1 MVVWPILSSL
11 IMICILIVPG
21 VFFKKKNILTEDQNG
36 AINSIVVNLTW
47 PCLVIDAMQMKFSL
61 QVLKDSAYILVVC
74 LLILAIIFAI
84 SFPVAKLIKLP
95 KTKQYLTV
103 FMLLFGNTGFIGIP
117 VIKALFGTDAV
128 FYAAIVELINDI
140 LIFTVGILLIQLSAG
155 ANLKVGFKQF
165 INPGLIGVIIGLVL
179 FLLNIHLPNLIGG
192 SIEMIGN
199 ATTPLTMFCI
209 GFQIG
214 GLKFKEIA
222 GDFQVYAICFVK
234 LLIVPVLTLLVVKLW
249 AGDFS
254 MLEKVL
260 IIGFA
265 MPVGA
270 VASIFSQQY
279 KGEAA
284 FATKSVLLSTVLSLI
299 TIPIFVPIATA
310 AGFDACYFLTMMAI
324 IMQTAFLSPP
334 MAASIFYFQGVAKD
348 RITTAETIHGI
359 WPFMALQ
366 VLVFVLCI
374 LFPQIVTWLPG
385 HMIG

>member
-1 MVVWPILSSL
+1 
-11 IMICILIVPG
+11 
-21 VFFKKKNILTEDQNG
+21 
-36 AINSIVVNLTW
+36 
-47 PCLVIDAMQMKFSL
+47 MKFSL
-61 QVLKDSAYILVVC
+61 QILKDSAYILVVC

-84 SFPVAKLIKLP
+84 SFPIAKLIKLP

-117 VIKALFGTDAV
+117 VIKALYGTDAV

-179 FLLNIHLPNLIGG
+179 FLLNIQLPNLIGG

-299 TIPIFVPIATA
+299 TIPIF
-310 AGFDACYFLTMMAI
+310 AI
-324 IMQTAFLSPP
+324 IMEL
-334 MAASIFYFQGVAKD
+334 
-348 RITTAETIHGI
+348 
-359 WPFMALQ
+359 
-366 VLVFVLCI
+366 
-374 LFPQIVTWLPG
+374 
-385 HMIG
+385 

>member
-1 MVVWPILSSL
+1 
-11 IMICILIVPG
+11 MIFILIIPG

-47 PCLVIDAMQMKFSL
+47 PCLVIDAMQMQFSI
-61 QVLKDSAYILVVC
+61 QVLRDSAYILVVC

-84 SFPVAKLIKLP
+84 SFPIARLIKLP

-117 VIKALFGTDAV
+117 VIKALYGTDAV

-179 FLLNIHLPNLIGG
+179 FLLNIQLPELIGG

-214 GLKFKEIA
+214 GLKLKEIA

-234 LLIVPVLTLLVVKLW
+234 LLIVPILTLLVVKLW

-299 TIPIFVPIATA
+299 TIPIF
-310 AGFDACYFLTMMAI
+310 AI
-324 IMQTAFLSPP
+324 IMEL
-334 MAASIFYFQGVAKD
+334 
-348 RITTAETIHGI
+348 
-359 WPFMALQ
+359 
-366 VLVFVLCI
+366 
-374 LFPQIVTWLPG
+374 
-385 HMIG
+385 

>member
-1 MVVWPILSSL
+1 
-11 IMICILIVPG
+11 
-21 VFFKKKNILTEDQNG
+21 
-36 AINSIVVNLTW
+36 
-47 PCLVIDAMQMKFSL
+47 MQMKFSL
-61 QVLKDSAYILVVC
+61 QILKDSAYILVVC

-117 VIKALFGTDAV
+117 VIKALYGTDAV

-179 FLLNIHLPNLIGG
+179 FLLNIQLPNLIGG

-299 TIPIFVPIATA
+299 TIPIF
-310 AGFDACYFLTMMAI
+310 AI
-324 IMQTAFLSPP
+324 IMEL
-334 MAASIFYFQGVAKD
+334 
-348 RITTAETIHGI
+348 
-359 WPFMALQ
+359 
-366 VLVFVLCI
+366 
-374 LFPQIVTWLPG
+374 
-385 HMIG
+385 

>member
-11 IMICILIVPG
+11 IMIFILIVPG

-117 VIKALFGTDAV
+117 VIKALYGTDAV
-128 FYAAIVELINDI
+128 FYAAIVELI
-140 LIFTVGILLIQLSAG
+140 QLSAG
-155 ANLKVGFKQF
+155 ASLKVGFKQF

-179 FLLNIHLPNLIGG
+179 FLLNIQLPNLIGG

-299 TIPIFVPIATA
+299 TIPIF
-310 AGFDACYFLTMMAI
+310 AI
-324 IMQTAFLSPP
+324 IMEL
-334 MAASIFYFQGVAKD
+334 
-348 RITTAETIHGI
+348 
-359 WPFMALQ
+359 
-366 VLVFVLCI
+366 
-374 LFPQIVTWLPG
+374 
-385 HMIG
+385 

>member
-11 IMICILIVPG
+11 IMIFILIIPG

-36 AINSIVVNLTW
+36 AINSIVVNLTG

-117 VIKALFGTDAV
+117 VIKALYGTDAV

-179 FLLNIHLPNLIGG
+179 FLLNIQLPNLIGG

-299 TIPIFVPIATA
+299 TIPIF
-310 AGFDACYFLTMMAI
+310 AI
-324 IMQTAFLSPP
+324 IMEL
-334 MAASIFYFQGVAKD
+334 
-348 RITTAETIHGI
+348 
-359 WPFMALQ
+359 
-366 VLVFVLCI
+366 
-374 LFPQIVTWLPG
+374 
-385 HMIG
+385 

>member
-11 IMICILIVPG
+11 IMIFILIVPG

-47 PCLVIDAMQMKFSL
+47 PCLVIDAMQMEFSL

-117 VIKALFGTDAV
+117 VIKALYGTDAV

-179 FLLNIHLPNLIGG
+179 FLLNIQLPNLIGG

-299 TIPIFVPIATA
+299 TIPIF
-310 AGFDACYFLTMMAI
+310 AI
-324 IMQTAFLSPP
+324 IMEL
-334 MAASIFYFQGVAKD
+334 
-348 RITTAETIHGI
+348 
-359 WPFMALQ
+359 
-366 VLVFVLCI
+366 
-374 LFPQIVTWLPG
+374 
-385 HMIG
+385 

>member
-11 IMICILIVPG
+11 IMIFILIITG

-47 PCLVIDAMQMKFSL
+47 PCLVIDAMQMKLSL

-117 VIKALFGTDAV
+117 VIKALYGTDAV

-179 FLLNIHLPNLIGG
+179 FLLNIQLPNLIGG

-299 TIPIFVPIATA
+299 TIPIF
-310 AGFDACYFLTMMAI
+310 AI
-324 IMQTAFLSPP
+324 IMEL
-334 MAASIFYFQGVAKD
+334 
-348 RITTAETIHGI
+348 
-359 WPFMALQ
+359 
-366 VLVFVLCI
+366 
-374 LFPQIVTWLPG
+374 
-385 HMIG
+385 

>member
-11 IMICILIVPG
+11 IMIFILIIPG

-47 PCLVIDAMQMKFSL
+47 PCLVIDAMQMQFSI
-61 QVLKDSAYILVVC
+61 QVLRDSAYILVVC

-84 SFPVAKLIKLP
+84 SFPIARLIKLP

-117 VIKALFGTDAV
+117 VIKALYGTDAV

-179 FLLNIHLPNLIGG
+179 FLLNIQLPELIGG

-214 GLKFKEIA
+214 GLKLKEIA

-234 LLIVPVLTLLVVKLW
+234 LLIVPILTLLVVKLW

-299 TIPIFVPIATA
+299 TIPIF
-310 AGFDACYFLTMMAI
+310 AI
-324 IMQTAFLSPP
+324 IMEL
-334 MAASIFYFQGVAKD
+334 
-348 RITTAETIHGI
+348 
-359 WPFMALQ
+359 
-366 VLVFVLCI
+366 
-374 LFPQIVTWLPG
+374 
-385 HMIG
+385 

>member
-11 IMICILIVPG
+11 IMIFILIIPG

-61 QVLKDSAYILVVC
+61 EVLKDSAYILVVC

-84 SFPVAKLIKLP
+84 
-95 KTKQYLTV
+95 
-103 FMLLFGNTGFIGIP
+103 GIP
-117 VIKALFGTDAV
+117 VIKALYGTDAV

-165 INPGLIGVIIGLVL
+165 INPGLIGVIIGLIL
-179 FLLNIHLPNLIGG
+179 FLLNIQLPNLIGG

-214 GLKFKEIA
+214 GLKLKEIA

-234 LLIVPVLTLLVVKLW
+234 LLIVPILTLLAVKLW

-299 TIPIFVPIATA
+299 TIPIF
-310 AGFDACYFLTMMAI
+310 AI
-324 IMQTAFLSPP
+324 IMEL
-334 MAASIFYFQGVAKD
+334 
-348 RITTAETIHGI
+348 
-359 WPFMALQ
+359 
-366 VLVFVLCI
+366 
-374 LFPQIVTWLPG
+374 
-385 HMIG
+385 

>member
-11 IMICILIVPG
+11 IMIFILIVPG

-47 PCLVIDAMQMKFSL
+47 PCLVIDAMQMKSSL

-117 VIKALFGTDAV
+117 VIKALYGTDAV

-179 FLLNIHLPNLIGG
+179 FLLNIQLPNLIGG

-299 TIPIFVPIATA
+299 TIPIF
-310 AGFDACYFLTMMAI
+310 AI
-324 IMQTAFLSPP
+324 IMEL
-334 MAASIFYFQGVAKD
+334 
-348 RITTAETIHGI
+348 
-359 WPFMALQ
+359 
-366 VLVFVLCI
+366 
-374 LFPQIVTWLPG
+374 
-385 HMIG
+385 

>member
-11 IMICILIVPG
+11 VMIFILIVPG

-47 PCLVIDAMQMKFSL
+47 PCLVIDAMQMKLSL

-117 VIKALFGTDAV
+117 VIKALYGTDAV

-179 FLLNIHLPNLIGG
+179 FLLNIQLPNLIGG

-299 TIPIFVPIATA
+299 TIPIF
-310 AGFDACYFLTMMAI
+310 AI
-324 IMQTAFLSPP
+324 IMEL
-334 MAASIFYFQGVAKD
+334 
-348 RITTAETIHGI
+348 
-359 WPFMALQ
+359 
-366 VLVFVLCI
+366 
-374 LFPQIVTWLPG
+374 
-385 HMIG
+385 

>member
-1 MVVWPILSSL
+1 MVISEILTSLVMIFLLIIPGIIFRKKDIISAAQSDGISSL
-11 IMICILIVPG
+11 AV
-21 VFFKKKNILTEDQNG
+21 NI
-36 AINSIVVNLTW
+36 TW
-47 PCLVIDAMQMKFSL
+47 PCLVVDAMQMDFSAA
-61 QVLKDSAYILVVC
+61 VLKDSGYMMAAAMVVFAMTAVVTLVLSKLLRLDNSKRYIT
-74 LLILAIIFAI
+74 A
-84 SFPVAKLIKLP
+84 
-95 KTKQYLTV
+95 

-117 VIKALFGTDAV
+117 VIKALYGTDAV

-179 FLLNIHLPNLIGG
+179 FLLNIQLPNLIGG

-234 LLIVPVLTLLVVKLW
+234 LLIVPILTLLVVKLW

-299 TIPIFVPIATA
+299 TIPIF
-310 AGFDACYFLTMMAI
+310 AI
-324 IMQTAFLSPP
+324 IMEL
-334 MAASIFYFQGVAKD
+334 
-348 RITTAETIHGI
+348 
-359 WPFMALQ
+359 
-366 VLVFVLCI
+366 
-374 LFPQIVTWLPG
+374 
-385 HMIG
+385 

>member
-1 MVVWPILSSL
+1 MQIDFSMEILKQSGYMMVV
-11 IMICILIVPG
+11 
-21 VFFKKKNILTEDQNG
+21 
-36 AINSIVVNLTW
+36 A
-47 PCLVIDAMQMKFSL
+47 LVIFAA
-61 QVLKDSAYILVVC
+61 V
-74 LLILAIIFAI
+74 AIIGVPLTKVMKLSPRKSCLTMFA
-84 SFPVAKLIKLP
+84 LI
-95 KTKQYLTV
+95 
-103 FMLLFGNTGFIGIP
+103 FGNTGFIGIP
-117 VIKALFGTDAV
+117 VIKALYGSEALFFT
-128 FYAAIVELINDI
+128 AILELVNDV
-140 LIFTVGILLIQLSAG
+140 LMFTVGIMLIQLSAG
-155 ANLKVGFKQF
+155 RRFKLDPREF
-165 INPGLIGVIIGLVL
+165 LSPGLIGVVIGLVL
-179 FLLNIHLPNLIGG
+179 FLADIRLPGLLGS

-299 TIPIFVPIATA
+299 TIPIF
-310 AGFDACYFLTMMAI
+310 AI
-324 IMQTAFLSPP
+324 IMEL
-334 MAASIFYFQGVAKD
+334 
-348 RITTAETIHGI
+348 
-359 WPFMALQ
+359 
-366 VLVFVLCI
+366 
-374 LFPQIVTWLPG
+374 
-385 HMIG
+385 

>member
-1 MVVWPILSSL
+1 MVVWTILSSL
-11 IMICILIVPG
+11 IMIFILIIPG

-47 PCLVIDAMQMKFSL
+47 PCLVIDAMHMKFSL
-61 QVLKDSAYILVVC
+61 EVLKDSAYILVVC

-84 SFPVAKLIKLP
+84 SFPIAKLIKLP

-117 VIKALFGTDAV
+117 VIKALYGTDAV

-165 INPGLIGVIIGLVL
+165 INPGLIGVIIGLIL
-179 FLLNIHLPNLIGG
+179 FLLNIQLPNLIGG

-214 GLKFKEIA
+214 GLKLKEIA

-234 LLIVPVLTLLVVKLW
+234 LLIVPILTLLAVKLW

-299 TIPIFVPIATA
+299 TIPIF
-310 AGFDACYFLTMMAI
+310 AI
-324 IMQTAFLSPP
+324 IMEL
-334 MAASIFYFQGVAKD
+334 
-348 RITTAETIHGI
+348 
-359 WPFMALQ
+359 
-366 VLVFVLCI
+366 
-374 LFPQIVTWLPG
+374 
-385 HMIG
+385 